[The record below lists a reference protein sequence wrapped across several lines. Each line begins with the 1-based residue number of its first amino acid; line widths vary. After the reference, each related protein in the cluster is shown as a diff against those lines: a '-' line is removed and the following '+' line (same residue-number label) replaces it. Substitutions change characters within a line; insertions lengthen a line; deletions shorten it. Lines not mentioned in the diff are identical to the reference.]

1 MATYKKGFKKQ
12 NTEMLLLKTIVAV
25 IVAVI
30 LIVAIAFIYDS
41 MTKWRDYSNY
51 DTITKYEDAFAMKD
65 AEGVEL
71 SDYVIYVYS
80 DTCEGCQTIKDDL
93 LKIANKFDD
102 DKFFLMNISKMTGE
116 ELEAKQADFLE
127 IIERTSVATPMLVT
141 VNDGNFEELFV
152 GSTTVVQTLASIE
165 ENTYAPFLE

>member
-30 LIVAIAFIYDS
+30 LVVLVAFIYDS
-41 MTKWRDYSNY
+41 ITKWRDYSNY

-65 AEGVEL
+65 ADGVEL

-80 DTCEGCQTIKDDL
+80 DTCEGCVTIKNDL
-93 LKIANKFDD
+93 LKIANKFED
-102 DKFFLMNISKMTGE
+102 DKFFLMNISSMTDE
-116 ELEAKQADFLE
+116 DIDAAKVDFQE
-127 IIERTSVATPMLVT
+127 IIERTVSTPMLIT
-141 VNDGNFEELFV
+141 VNDGDFEELFV
-152 GSTTVVQTLASIE
+152 GSTAVVETLTLIE
-165 ENTYAPFLE
+165 QNTYAPFLD

>member
-25 IVAVI
+25 IIAVI
-30 LIVAIAFIYDS
+30 LVVLVAFIYDS

-51 DTITKYEDAFAMKD
+51 ETITKYEDAFAMKD
-65 AEGVEL
+65 ADGVEL

-80 DTCEGCQTIKDDL
+80 DTCEGCQTIKNDL

-116 ELEAKQADFLE
+116 DLEAKQADFLE
-127 IIERTSVATPMLVT
+127 IIERTMATPMLVT